1 VARGILLGA
10 FSDAF
15 VRLSASPAPAFV
27 PDLGLEQ
34 FIPDLGL
41 DWDMKSGE
49 SPPPPSSRCKLSTAD
64 PAIQLPIFNAESSEL
79 LRELLVGVGL
89 EIYAGQSPNRDLPR
103 SIDQIDRDK
112 S

>member
-27 PDLGLEQ
+27 PDLCLEQ

-41 DWDMKSGE
+41 DWDM
-49 SPPPPSSRCKLSTAD
+49 
-64 PAIQLPIFNAESSEL
+64 NAESSEL